1 MQLEDISFL
10 TINSLISMPTPGL
23 TQIISQVL
31 ISFIYVDIL
40 MTESWF
46 QNFFDLIDPNIS
58 IDEPLN

>member
-1 MQLEDISFL
+1 
-10 TINSLISMPTPGL
+10 MPTPGL